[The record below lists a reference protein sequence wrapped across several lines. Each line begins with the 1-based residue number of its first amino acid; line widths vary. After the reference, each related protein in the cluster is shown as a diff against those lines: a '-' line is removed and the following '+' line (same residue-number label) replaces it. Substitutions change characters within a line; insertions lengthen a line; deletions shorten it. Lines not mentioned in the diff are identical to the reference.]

1 MVVIIFSEPVYR
13 YWFTRQ
19 PIDYSQD
26 SVRLDSLLAKWK
38 WDTIDTSVQK
48 QIRLFAF
55 NPNNVSK
62 EELYTL
68 GFSDYLAKRFL
79 NYRAK
84 GGKFIIKSDLRKLYG
99 MDTALYRKLY
109 PFISL
114 PQSKPALE
122 MSTRNNRKTDSTK
135 VRFEK
140 ADINI
145 ADTAQLI
152 KVYGIGKKLSERIVK
167 YRNRLGGFIS
177 MNQLNEVYGLD
188 SAVIGNLTKK
198 FIVEPNFVPYQLS
211 LNSASEKELGTHP
224 YLSFKLAK
232 AIVAYRFQHGKFT
245 NADDLTQIQL
255 MTETDLKKLK
265 PYLTINP

>member
-19 PIDYSQD
+19 PADFAQD
-26 SVRLDSLLAKWK
+26 SVRLDSLLAEWNWK
-38 WDTIDTSVQK
+38 PIDTIVQK
-48 QIRLFAF
+48 QLKQFAF
-55 NPNNVSK
+55 NPNDVSK
-62 EELYTL
+62 EELSAL
-68 GFSDYLAKRFL
+68 GFSDFLAKRLL

-99 MDTALYRKLY
+99 MDTALYHTLY

-114 PQSKPALE
+114 PLSKPAVE
-122 MSTRNNRKTDSTK
+122 MSRKNNRKTDSTK
-135 VRFEK
+135 VRFER
-140 ADINI
+140 ADINT
-145 ADTAQLI
+145 ADTSQLI
-152 KVYGIGKKLSERIVK
+152 NVYGIGKKLSERIVK

-177 MNQLNEVYGLD
+177 MDQLKEVYGLD
-188 SAVIGNLTKK
+188 SAVIGNLNKK
-198 FIVEPNFVPYQLS
+198 FMVTPDFSPHLISINA
-211 LNSASEKELGTHP
+211 ASEKELGHP

-245 NADDLTQIQL
+245 NVDDLTQIQL
-255 MTETDLKKLK
+255 ITETDFKKLK